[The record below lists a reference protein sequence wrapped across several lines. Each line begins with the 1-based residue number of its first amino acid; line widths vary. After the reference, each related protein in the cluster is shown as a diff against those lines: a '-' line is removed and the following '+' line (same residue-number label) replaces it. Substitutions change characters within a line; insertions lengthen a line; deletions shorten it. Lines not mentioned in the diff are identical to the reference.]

1 MSDRID
7 MIHPELPDQVIHPRA
22 SKANAYLAGGW
33 EIKPDSPAEEP
44 PAADDAEQPDSSPSA
59 KPDTRNRRT
68 TATEKKE
75 AS

>member
-7 MIHPELPDQVIHPRA
+7 MIHPDLPDQVIHPMA

-33 EIKPDSPAEEP
+33 EIKPEDPAEEA
-44 PAADDAEQPDSSPSA
+44 PAADDAEEANTTPASQPG
-59 KPDTRNRRT
+59 TRNRRT